1 MLREYRNEVIRLVG
15 LVEDER
21 FMRQIYTIL
30 YREIYGR

>member
-1 MLREYRNEVIRLVG
+1 MLEEYRNEVIRLVG

-30 YREIYGR
+30 YREIYS